1 LNNPIGAA
9 LRLSCSVGASY
20 DAYGRLLTYNHT
32 GDPSQSNAYNG
43 LDERVS
49 ATNGSTTRSFV
60 YDPDGRLIG
69 EYHSTGSPVAV
80 AVIAVACFGL
90 MLLSGR
96 LPKRRGT
103 QLILGC
109 FSIFGAS
116 SIAAGM
122 MAVPSPTNT
131 AEPPIELAVIQPTP
145 ATPQP
150 VAARNYDPY
159 AGAALPPRR

>member
-1 LNNPIGAA
+1 MNL
-9 LRLSCSVGASY
+9 
-20 DAYGRLLTYNHT
+20 
-32 GDPSQSNAYNG
+32 DPSVPQSNA
-43 LDERVS
+43 LVA
-49 ATNGSTTRSFV
+49 ATDWVQST
-60 YDPDGRLIG
+60 L
-69 EYHSTGSPVAV
+69 TGTLATTV

-96 LPKRRGT
+96 LPKRRGA

-109 FSIFGAS
+109 FIVFGAS

-122 MAVPSPTNT
+122 MAVVSPANT
-131 AEPPIELAVIQPTP
+131 AEPPIELAVTQPTP